1 MSPNGIAS
9 LHTMATFDAN
19 TPIPTGSW
27 SIWYHS
33 PTESKWTPSTFSQV
47 ATMSTF
53 GEFWAI
59 MDHLTDEALLN
70 GFFFLMRDPL
80 PPLWENKANIR
91 GGSYSMRISR
101 KDAADVYHKY
111 MIAAMLSQA
120 AADSANKINGVC
132 ISPKKGFNIITIWNE
147 DFADH
152 KAPTDIPL
160 LGPGLTYDE
169 IRYTRHVD
177 KKFN

>member
-1 MSPNGIAS
+1 MASAHTHAEMS
-9 LHTMATFDAN
+9 FEAN

-27 SIWYHS
+27 SVWYHS
-33 PTESKWTPSTFSQV
+33 PTESRWTPSTFSQV
-47 ATMSTF
+47 GSVATF
-53 GEFWAI
+53 GEFWALQ
-59 MDHLTDEALLN
+59 DHLTDEALLN

-111 MIAAMLSQA
+111 MLAAMLGQA
-120 AADSANKINGVC
+120 ATDAGNKINGVC

-152 KAPTDIPL
+152 QAPTDIPL
-160 LGPGLTYDE
+160 LGASLTYDE